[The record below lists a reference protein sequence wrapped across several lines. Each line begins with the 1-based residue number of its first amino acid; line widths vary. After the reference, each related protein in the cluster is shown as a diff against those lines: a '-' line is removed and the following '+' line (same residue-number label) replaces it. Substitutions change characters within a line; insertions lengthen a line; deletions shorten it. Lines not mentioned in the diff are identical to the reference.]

1 MNTIEMLD
9 LSLYHQN
16 VVTNWN
22 QFDIRQ
28 DQGPMGATLTARQGL
43 GTCQIDSDG
52 ILILGGYTGRFNA
65 DSFYLN
71 VGTRT
76 L

>member
-1 MNTIEMLD
+1 MDITLF
-9 LSLYHQN
+9 HQN
-16 VVTNWN
+16 VVTSWN
-22 QFDIRQ
+22 QFDIKQ
-28 DQGPMGATLTARQGL
+28 EHGPMSANLTARQGL

-71 VGTRT
+71 VGART
-76 L
+76 LQKT